1 MYKIISTDGDVLGI
15 TETVRYIKINPSGS
29 LVAANAEDAQGI
41 VYKCTP
47 YNLDDN
53 NIGANTTVFLMYIDA
68 GDIIFKLE
76 KAISELM
83 GSKSENNTAIS
94 QDK

>member
-1 MYKIISTDGDVLGI
+1 
-15 TETVRYIKINPSGS
+15 
-29 LVAANAEDAQGI
+29 
-41 VYKCTP
+41 
-47 YNLDDN
+47 
-53 NIGANTTVFLMYIDA
+53 MYIDA